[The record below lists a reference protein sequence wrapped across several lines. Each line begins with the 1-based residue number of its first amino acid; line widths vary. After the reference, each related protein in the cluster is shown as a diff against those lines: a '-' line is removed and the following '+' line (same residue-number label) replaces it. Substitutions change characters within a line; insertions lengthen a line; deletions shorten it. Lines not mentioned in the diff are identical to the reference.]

1 MVKAYLKFEKD
12 QAVGVVTSRECNVSL
27 DPTGRFAL
35 SGAVESV
42 GIWNL
47 RQGVQEKALA
57 LHNSSERVSR
67 LCVQEV
73 GGSGRCAVGYQDGTV
88 RLWDLKACAVLQ
100 TLQGHRSAVTCLCFD
115 KAGHLMAS
123 GSNDTDLIV
132 WDLVGESGI
141 ARLRGHVDAVTSVL
155 FWEAS
160 AVRLISA
167 SKDRLI
173 RIWSLEMQICL
184 QAIAEASE
192 LWCLALN
199 APQTRLVCGSS
210 EKFLHVW
217 SLDHEAKTSEAGDL
231 LLAKFQG
238 AVPRTEG
245 QGQALTVCF
254 AHVGPLEVLLC
265 QGSGRSFE
273 IFRVFSDSEVAK
285 RRKRRERRAK
295 AKLRKKGTEEA
306 AEEAAEAEDEEQEAE
321 GSHAADEITHLQTH
335 RCSAKALSMA
345 WNEKTS
351 TALLGLT
358 NNLMESVRITAN
370 AESQEGPPIHLEA
383 TPTLELA
390 GHRTGVRALAV
401 AADDSMFMSLSSE
414 SVKIWSASTGRC
426 VRTMPSGYG
435 LCGFF
440 LAGNEHVLI
449 GTKEGKLELYN
460 IQLGELSQSLE
471 AHSGAVYGL
480 AQRPDQK
487 GCVSCSADRTLRFFD
502 FEFTK
507 GSSSSAKLLEQTER
521 STELP
526 DELLAVTY
534 SPNSKYINVAL
545 LNHTVVVLFED
556 SLKFYLSLYGH
567 RLPVMTLDVSD
578 DSQLIASGSADKNV
592 RLWSTQFGNCLRS
605 LKAHNESVMQVRF
618 LPGTH
623 YLATA
628 GRDHMLKLWDC
639 DSYELISTLTG
650 HSTEILA
657 MALSQDAA
665 FIITAGN
672 DKQIRMWKRTQ
683 EQLFLSEERAK
694 ELEDQFEQEVERE
707 DLQATTSAPRPSR
720 RTVESVRSTERLM
733 EVLDEAKAAEEQL
746 EADGV
751 DPQSIADVG
760 QGARHPCA
768 RAIAYINTLN
778 SNNIYEV
785 LLALPFS
792 HAVLLLK
799 VILRFFEAVSALPGG
814 EGAQARSK
822 ALSAAAT
829 LQTPCQAA
837 LIAAY
842 VHHSELATSNCR
854 PMLLRLKQEM
864 QKLLQAEKDRIGLT
878 MAGLSHLQC
887 LMKRSG
893 MPLAVSAE
901 DAKPSTPR
909 GKAKVA
915 KRRRK

>member
-1 MVKAYLKFEKD
+1 MVKAYLRFEKD
-12 QAVGVVTSRECNVSL
+12 QAVGVVTSRECNVAFDL
-27 DPTGRFAL
+27 TGRYCL
-35 SGAVESV
+35 SGSVESV

-47 RQGVQEKALA
+47 RQGVQEKTLA
-57 LHNSSERVSR
+57 EKSERVSR
-67 LCVQEV
+67 LCVKEV
-73 GGSGRCAVGYQDGTV
+73 SGAARCGVGYQDGTV
-88 RLWDLKACAVLQ
+88 RLWDLKACNVLQ
-100 TLQGHRSAVTCLCFD
+100 TLQGHRSSVTCLCFD
-115 KAGHLMAS
+115 KVGHLLAS
-123 GSNDTDLIV
+123 GSNDTDIIV
-132 WDLVGESGI
+132 WDLVAESGM
-141 ARLRGHVDAVTSVL
+141 ARLRGHVDAVTSVN

-160 AVRLISA
+160 VMRLISS

-199 APQTRLVCGSS
+199 DTQTRLVTGSG
-210 EKFLHVW
+210 KFLHVW
-217 SLDHEAKTSEAGDL
+217 SLDDEAKTGESGDL
-231 LLAKFQG
+231 LLATFQG

-245 QGQALTVCF
+245 QGQALSLHF
-254 AHVGPLEVLLC
+254 GHVGNLEVLLC
-265 QGSGRSFE
+265 QGSGRSLE
-273 IFRVFSDSEVAK
+273 IFRVFSDAEVLK
-285 RRKRRERRAK
+285 RRKRRQRRAK
-295 AKLRKKGTEEA
+295 AKLRKKGDE
-306 AEEAAEAEDEEQEAE
+306 AEAEAEADQADDADGDAE
-321 GSHAADEITHLQTH
+321 AHAADEISHLQTH
-335 RCSAKALSMA
+335 RCSAKALSLA
-345 WNEKTS
+345 WNDKTS

-358 NNLMESVRITAN
+358 NNLMESVRITAT
-370 AESQEGPPIHLEA
+370 EEGQIHVEA
-383 TPTLELA
+383 SPTLELA
-390 GHRTGVRALAV
+390 GHRTGVRWLAV
-401 AADDSMFMSLSSE
+401 AMDDSMFMSLSSE

-460 IQLGELSQSLE
+460 IQIGELVQSLD

-487 GCVSCSADRTLRFFD
+487 GCVSCSADRTLRFYD

-507 GSSSSAKLLEQTER
+507 GSDATVTLREQTDR

-526 DELLAVTY
+526 DELLAVCY
-534 SPNSKYINVAL
+534 SANSKYINVAL

-578 DSQLIASGSADKNV
+578 DSQMIASGSADKNV

-639 DSYELISTLTG
+639 DTYELITSLAG
-650 HSTEILA
+650 HACEILA

-665 FIITAGN
+665 FIVTAGN
-672 DKQIRMWKRTQ
+672 DKQIRIWKRTQ

-707 DLQATTSAPRPSR
+707 DLQATSAPRPSR

-733 EVLDEAKAAEEQL
+733 EVLDEAKNAEEQL
-746 EADGV
+746 AADGI
-751 DPQSIADVG
+751 DEASIAEYG
-760 QGARHPCA
+760 QGARHPVA

-778 SNNIYEV
+778 STNIYEV
-785 LLALPFS
+785 LLALPFT

-799 VILRFFEAVSALPGG
+799 VILRFLEAVSAGKAEAHG
-814 EGAQARSK
+814 Q

-842 VHHSELATSNCR
+842 VHHSEFASSNCR

-864 QKLLQAEKDRIGLT
+864 QGLLQAEKDRIGLT

-887 LMKRSG
+887 MMKRTG
-893 MPLAVSAE
+893 IQQLEPKE
-901 DAKPSTPR
+901 TKPSVPSK
-909 GKAKVA
+909 G